1 MAYVSVPKDL
11 SKVKSKIA
19 FNLTKRQLLCFS
31 GAALLGF
38 PVYLCTKDALGTSTA
53 GILMVLIMA
62 PFFFLAMYEK
72 DGRPLEVLLKN
83 IIVMKFKRPGIR
95 PYKTKNIYAT
105 LEQTEEK
112 GVKRGADKYR

>member
-38 PVYLCTKDALGTSTA
+38 PVYLCTKDVLGTSTA

-62 PFFFLAMYEK
+62 PFFFLAMY
-72 DGRPLEVLLKN
+72 
-83 IIVMKFKRPGIR
+83 
-95 PYKTKNIYAT
+95 
-105 LEQTEEK
+105 
-112 GVKRGADKYR
+112 